1 MNQDTREIDKIIFGV
16 LSQKQIMD
24 MSIGEIN
31 NPKLVGIE
39 KSENLSGT
47 VYDPK
52 MGTIVN
58 GKNCETCNQNVWDCP
73 GHFGHITLNEP
84 IVHPLYHKNVIN
96 FLSCFCIRCHRLLIT
111 EDQLRLNNIVKRFEK
126 ILDKLE
132 KIDTCSHCSNPQP
145 EFRYSTT
152 DTNVYMKYKQKE
164 KNSVIISVEEII
176 NIFDDIT
183 NHDVKLLGF
192 DPDLVHPRNF
202 ILSLFVV
209 LPQCF
214 VENTLVLTDN
224 GYKFIQDVDK
234 TDMLYTHMGRFRPIK
249 EVFINNYTNNK
260 IIHINTAYHFNTIKC
275 TSEHP
280 FFVKDGDGSMWLE
293 AEDLTTDHYIGMKRN
308 TNNVIPKFI
317 FSINGEEVLNWF
329 DNLNEWFLTGYF
341 VSNGWID
348 YSIQGIFFLYVN
360 EDSINDIISVLNVLG
375 IEYNIMSVE
384 NKVIK
389 CYDLILWDIFHDFRD
404 ANNEMP
410 MWVHDAPPE
419 FLENFFKGYKLS
431 ESFHKREEIQYLLSM
446 QMLYL
451 KFGVVINKNEEI
463 IDTDNNEFVLIEEE
477 YVWFKITDISEKQV
491 LNTIKV
497 YNFEVEEDNSYVV
510 ENLIGHNCC
519 RPYVITDGNMC
530 DDDLTLQLIE
540 IIKTNNN
547 LNKDANPQLT
557 ETQRQKY
564 LQTLK
569 FRIFTFYNNSGGRAK
584 HTTNGRPIKGI
595 KERLT
600 GKGGLIRMNLMGKR
614 RDQTGRTVIGPDPTL
629 KMGQLAVPQ
638 EMADNLTVPVQVTK
652 FNFDYLTELVRAN
665 KANFVLKKGGVKI
678 NLQNALYSKGTRLN
692 HGDII
697 IRDGKEIVV
706 NNGKDVIMEGDRVR
720 RNGKMLENI
729 IYPHVKEYKL
739 YIGDI
744 VERKLQDGDIVL
756 LNRQPTKPCV
766 KVETGDCL

>member
-24 MSIGEIN
+24 MSVGEIN

-52 MGTIVN
+52 MGTIDVS
-58 GKNCETCNQNVWDCP
+58 KNCETCNQNVWDCP

-164 KNSVIISVEEII
+164 KNSVIISVEEIT
-176 NIFDDIT
+176 NIFDDIS

-192 DPDLVHPRNF
+192 NPDLVHPRNF

-214 VENTLVLTDN
+214 VENTLVLTNN

-234 TDMLYTHMGRFRPIK
+234 TDMLYTHMGRFRSIK

-260 IIHINTAYHFNTIKC
+260 IIHIKTAYHLNTIKC
-275 TSEHP
+275 TFEHP
-280 FFVKDGDGSMWLE
+280 FFVKHDSGTIWLE
-293 AEDLTTDHYIGMKRN
+293 AENLTTDHYIGMKRN
-308 TNNVIPKFI
+308 TNNIIPKFL
-317 FSINGEEVLNWF
+317 FTMDGEQKLKWF

-341 VSNGWID
+341 ACNGWVD
-348 YSIQGIFFLYVN
+348 YSTQGVFYLHVD
-360 EDSINDIISVLNVLG
+360 EDTVDEISCLLNLLHIECSISDTF
-375 IEYNIMSVE
+375 
-384 NKVIK
+384 IK
-389 CYDLILWDIFHDFRD
+389 CYELMLWDIFHDFREN
-404 ANNEMP
+404 NNEIP
-410 MWVHDAPPE
+410 LWVQNSPCK
-419 FLENFFKGYKLS
+419 FVENFIKGYKYRDTLIREKTSEFILS
-431 ESFHKREEIQYLLSM
+431 LQI
-446 QMLYL
+446 LYM
-451 KFGVVINKNEEI
+451 KFGLVINVYEDI

-477 YVWFKITDISEKQV
+477 YIWYRITHINEEQI

-547 LNKDANPQLT
+547 LNKDINPQLT

-652 FNFDYLTELVRAN
+652 FNFDYLTELVRMN
-665 KANFVLKKGGVKI
+665 KANFVLKKNGVKI

-739 YIGDI
+739 NIGDI

-756 LNRQPTKPCV
+756 LNRQPTKLCV
-766 KVETGDCL
+766 KVETGDRL